1 MLSRCIQK
9 HCAQLDHKPLQFWS
23 LRLIFSPKTCIP
35 EEWLVGSRALICT
48 CFFFFTIFIYL
59 TVLGLRYCTQAFSSC
74 GHSPVSVHGLLI
86 VMASLIVEQRL
97 QGERASEA
105 VAHGL
110 MLCSMWDLPGPGI
123 EPVFSALAGRFLSTG
138 PAGES

>member
-1 MLSRCIQK
+1 M
-9 HCAQLDHKPLQFWS
+9 
-23 LRLIFSPKTCIP
+23 
-35 EEWLVGSRALICT
+35 
-48 CFFFFTIFIYL
+48 
-59 TVLGLRYCTQAFSSC
+59 LGLRYCTQAFSSC